1 MDEHHLQSKEVS
13 KQNIEWFTKFLEYC
27 ELEGIHGETVEFGW
41 TLSPGHKTLQLL
53 REIPRTM
60 TENRIQPEQFGDRAI
75 FMSMYFDIDWTNA
88 EHEENDISF
97 SFEAKAYARK
107 LHKAHQ
113 PFFGPGTE
121 EICDGQYIYKPNGLW
136 KGSAEMM
143 MLYYSEHQKFSGT
156 GALD

>member
-41 TLSPGHKTLQLL
+41 TLSPGHQTLQLL

-121 EICDGQYIYKPNGLW
+121 EKCDDLHLQAKW
-136 KGSAEMM
+136 FAERVRRDDD
-143 MLYYSEHQKFSGT
+143 FS
-156 GALD
+156 LQ